1 MWVRAVLVLASLGP
15 ACAFSPQPS
24 RACVVRSA
32 AALGIGLAAPRPA
45 RASDVRE
52 QLERARAQLDPVEGQ
67 IAEGNW
73 DGVRNVVKQAP
84 LANSKALISAF
95 IKERGEAAED
105 LVVTREDLVQSLSML
120 DMAVYNNVFVN
131 EEVGMGK
138 KGNGVKVDRATPLG
152 HLRDAKSQLDE
163 VLALAKSG

>member
-1 MWVRAVLVLASLGP
+1 M
-15 ACAFSPQPS
+15 
-24 RACVVRSA
+24 
-32 AALGIGLAAPRPA
+32 RPCKIN
-45 RASDVRE
+45 DFF
-52 QLERARAQLDPVEGQ
+52 D
-67 IAEGNW
+67 
-73 DGVRNVVKQAP
+73 
-84 LANSKALISAF
+84 
-95 IKERGEAAED
+95 IKKDSFGS
-105 LVVTREDLVQSLSML
+105 VTREDLVQSLSML